1 MKQNDCGFLT
11 TAIITNHYSSEQISL
26 ALPLI
31 HQPQAQPRATHRSP
45 QRERVPNGRVF
56 NWNNQRVMATVA
68 VVAGGYIVKIRLM
81 DG

>member
-31 HQPQAQPRATHRSP
+31 HQPTGVPQSSE

-56 NWNNQRVMATVA
+56 NWNNQWVMATVVA
-68 VVAGGYIVKIRLM
+68 VVAVVVIVEIRLM